1 MKTIKN
7 RVTDYFIQLK
17 TKGVARKLDST
28 LSFPIPSD
36 TIKKVLIILPR
47 NLESLD
53 RASNFVQ
60 SLKKH
65 YPKWRVELFD
75 VDKLGKN
82 DLNNMQLPKPEVV
95 NKLKAAKY
103 NFVLDLNDSND
114 QIASFITLMTEAPYR
129 MNLNRD
135 GETSYNIAFQP
146 QRADGSI
153 RYESVLQYLSQLIIV

>member
-1 MKTIKN
+1 MKTIKS

-36 TIKKVLIILPR
+36 KIKKVLIILPR

-95 NKLKAAKY
+95 NKLKAANY

-114 QIASFITLMTEAPYR
+114 QVASFITLMTEAPYR

-153 RYESVLQYLSQLIIV
+153 RYESVLQYLSQLITV

>member
-36 TIKKVLIILPR
+36 KIKKVLIILPR

-60 SLKKH
+60 ALKKH

-95 NKLKAAKY
+95 NKLKAANY
-103 NFVLDLNDSND
+103 NFVLDLNDAND

-146 QRADGSI
+146 QRADGAI
-153 RYESVLQYLSQLIIV
+153 RYESVLQYLSQLITV